1 MLVAVLDANVLFPM
15 LLRDTLLRVASEDCF
30 RVHWSPRI
38 LEEMTRNLISDYGME
53 PSRAET
59 LRTAMQ
65 EAFPEANVE
74 GWEEIEP
81 TMRNDPKDRHVVAA
95 AVAAE
100 AAVIVTSNIR
110 DFSNLPDGI
119 VALTPDE
126 FLTEILVKSK
136 AKVLK
141 ALTMQAAAYRRPR
154 LTTSELIGRLA
165 LTSPRFAERALQALT
180 QR

>member
-1 MLVAVLDANVLFPM
+1 M
-15 LLRDTLLRVASEDCF
+15 
-30 RVHWSPRI
+30 
-38 LEEMTRNLISDYGME
+38 ISDYGME
-53 PSRAET
+53 PSRAEA
-59 LRTAMQ
+59 LRTVMQ

-110 DFSNLPDGI
+110 DFGSLPDGI

-126 FLTEILVKSK
+126 FLTEILANNKM
-136 AKVLK
+136 KVLR
-141 ALTMQAAAYRRPR
+141 ALTMQAAAYRRPT
-154 LTTSELIGRLA
+154 LTTSEPIGRLA
-165 LTSPRFAERALQALT
+165 LTSPRFAEQALQALIH
-180 QR
+180 R

>member
-15 LLRDTLLRVASEDCF
+15 LLRDTLLRVASEGCF
-30 RVHWSPRI
+30 RAHWSPRI

-53 PSRAET
+53 PSRAEA
-59 LRTAMQ
+59 LRMAME

-110 DFSNLPDGI
+110 DFGNLPGGI
-119 VALTPDE
+119 VALTPDD
-126 FLTEILVKSK
+126 FLIEILTNSE
-136 AKVLK
+136 AKVLT
-141 ALTMQAAAYRRPR
+141 ALSMQAAAYRRPT

-165 LTSPRFAERALQALT
+165 LTSPRFAEQAFQALT
-180 QR
+180 